1 MKQII
6 KSGNRVYIFK
16 TVEEL
21 PSLEELYSSPE
32 DHMVFIN
39 SITLNLKKVNAQLYS
54 HFSED
59 TYKLFIY
66 ALAYRTRYFSTS
78 QSSLFG
84 QFEMNTRRIK
94 RLCTKRGIILSDAEK
109 EVLDFCINISK
120 ASLLNKERPIYSQKL
135 CSKLRNEL

>member
-21 PSLEELYSSPE
+21 PSLEELYSSSE
-32 DHMVFIN
+32 EHMLFID
-39 SITLNLKKVNAQLYS
+39 SVTLNLKEANAQLYS
-54 HFSED
+54 QFSED

-84 QFEMNTRRIK
+84 QFEMNARRVK
-94 RLCTKRGIILSDAEK
+94 RLCAKKGIALSDAEK

-120 ASLLNKERPIYSQKL
+120 ASLLNKERPVYSQHL
-135 CSKLRNEL
+135 CSNLRK